1 MVVGAAEE
9 TVDVVVVATHHVIEV
24 GGSAVG
30 VETLFIEFEDRIARV
45 FGYREIKLAD
55 YRALDYTL

>member
-9 TVDVVVVATHHVIEV
+9 VVDVVVVATHYVIEV
-24 GGSAVG
+24 GGSTVG
-30 VETLFIEFEDRIARV
+30 NETLSIEFKDRIARV

-55 YRALDYTL
+55 YRALDYTH